1 MISYKSFLFSAKPKA
16 PMDYP
21 RSLNGVAGWSLLFLC
36 FFTCLTPVSAEFSK
50 EDQLETINKKI
61 SENKDKIKEK
71 KEIKAQEERQLSI
84 IKRELRFT
92 ELSLR
97 KTRQNLRY
105 TQSREKETRDLLEKT
120 EADFSQ
126 LQSTFT
132 KRIRGIYQ
140 HQQLGPLDFIFAP
153 AQETSIVESMYY
165 FDQILA
171 KDVTLLDALRKKQ
184 AQLTKERLRLK
195 KQIQNIAALKEDV
208 ASKEKLLSSKSK
220 EQLAVVSTLQS
231 QIKKMEKQNSA
242 LEQSSRQIS
251 TALRSMGSHGTGYY
265 GLGFFV
271 KPTTGWISS
280 QFGSR
285 RHPIFKR
292 RINHN
297 GTDFAAPSGTR
308 IVAGDSG
315 YIVVAG
321 EKSQYRGY
329 GKITIIDHGTNKNG
343 VRVSSVYAHQSRIL
357 VREGEF
363 VQQGQEIGW
372 VGSTGYSTGPHLHFE
387 VRHDGTP
394 VDPMKYIK

>member
-1 MISYKSFLFSAKPKA
+1 MFALTQRASIYLRSTLHLFQMS
-16 PMDYP
+16 
-21 RSLNGVAGWSLLFLC
+21 N
-36 FFTCLTPVSAEFSK
+36 LT
-50 EDQLETINKKI
+50 
-61 SENKDKIKEK
+61 
-71 KEIKAQEERQLSI
+71 
-84 IKRELRFT
+84 
-92 ELSLR
+92 
-97 KTRQNLRY
+97 
-105 TQSREKETRDLLEKT
+105 
-120 EADFSQ
+120 
-126 LQSTFT
+126 
-132 KRIRGIYQ
+132 
-140 HQQLGPLDFIFAP
+140 
-153 AQETSIVESMYY
+153 
-165 FDQILA
+165 
-171 KDVTLLDALRKKQ
+171 KDVTFGHLKTI
-184 AQLTKERLRLK
+184 QLTKERLRLK